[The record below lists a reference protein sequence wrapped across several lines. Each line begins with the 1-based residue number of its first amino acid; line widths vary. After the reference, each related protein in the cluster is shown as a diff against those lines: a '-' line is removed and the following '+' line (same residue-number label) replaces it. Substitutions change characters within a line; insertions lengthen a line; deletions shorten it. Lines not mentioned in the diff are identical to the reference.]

1 MCWCCRTSR
10 STALFIKMKCII
22 HKILPF
28 LVYCRSTPEL
38 AQSSPLNR
46 GVGSFP
52 FSSMEAETMVS
63 PLARVQCPFL
73 PQCPWPREDVPLI
86 ARLPH
91 VRAFTHASF
100 PISKWGESRQK
111 DSHSISH
118 AGKLICFR
126 NWFLSSRV
134 ADTWTSLQTE
144 AFPVLSLILNVCY
157 FQLVIC
163 PLACETTIQES
174 KNISAPLGHF
184 LLTFFAD
191 YLWSSGD
198 HFFAGWTH
206 RLRALC
212 LSRSR
217 PALAGPSDMPEGEV
231 LGYRILAWL
240 PGLLNKVHLG
250 DLRIGRCYNGVNW

>member
-28 LVYCRSTPEL
+28 IVYCRSTPEL

-63 PLARVQCPFL
+63 PLAWVQCPFL
-73 PQCPWPREDVPLI
+73 PQCPWPREDVPCI

-100 PISKWGESRQK
+100 PISKSRGRGGESRQK

-144 AFPVLSLILNVCY
+144 AFPSTITNTQRVLFPAHHLSTDLRNYHTREQKHFGSLRPFPPDILCW
-157 FQLVIC
+157 L
-163 PLACETTIQES
+163 PLKQWWSLLCRVNT
-174 KNISAPLGHF
+174 SAEGALSVQKQASPGWSQRH
-184 LLTFFAD
+184 AWG
-191 YLWSSGD
+191 WSSGIQD
-198 HFFAGWTH
+198 LG
-206 RLRALC
+206 LIP
-212 LSRSR
+212 RS
-217 PALAGPSDMPEGEV
+217 A
-231 LGYRILAWL
+231 
-240 PGLLNKVHLG
+240 
-250 DLRIGRCYNGVNW
+250 